1 MNVFLGIMI
10 PFIGTVFGSM
20 LVFFMK
26 RELNKKIEIIIYGFA
41 AGIMM
46 AALVW
51 SLLIPSMEVSI
62 IPTIVG
68 LLIGVFLFWMIDYLL
83 DKKIVSKRKVDNLM
97 LAITLHNIPEG
108 MAVGVAFASYL
119 SGGLSL
125 ASCYILAIGIAI
137 QNFPEGSV
145 VSFPLLK
152 KGYSKSKA
160 FHYGFLSGVFELL
173 GTLITLLFTNFIVVI
188 LPYMLAIAAGAMMY
202 VVVVELIPESD
213 DKSKLNVLGF
223 LIGFVLMMVL
233 DVMLG

>member
-1 MNVFLGIMI
+1 MKVFLGILI
-10 PFIGTVFGSM
+10 PFIGTVIGAL

-26 RELNKKIEIIIYGFA
+26 KEFNKKIENIIYGFA
-41 AGIMM
+41 AGVMM

-62 IPTIVG
+62 IPSIVG
-68 LLIGVFLFWMIDYLL
+68 LVIGVGLFWLIDYILN
-83 DKKIVSKRKVDNLM
+83 KRNVTERKMDNLM
-97 LAITLHNIPEG
+97 LAVTLHNIPEG

-125 ASCYILAIGIAI
+125 TACYALAIGIAI

-152 KGYSKSKA
+152 KGYSKKKA
-160 FHYGFLSGVFELL
+160 FYYGFISGVFELL
-173 GTLITLLFTNFIVVI
+173 GTIVTLIFTNFIVSI

-202 VVVVELIPESD
+202 VIVIELIPEST
-213 DKSKLNVLGF
+213 DKSKLNVVGF

>member
-1 MNVFLGIMI
+1 MKVILGIMI
-10 PFIGTVFGSM
+10 PFIGTVIGSL
-20 LVFFMK
+20 LVFIMK
-26 RELNKKIEIIIYGFA
+26 KELNKIVENIIYGFA
-41 AGIMM
+41 AGVMM

-62 IPTIVG
+62 VPSIVG
-68 LLIGVFLFWMIDYLL
+68 LVMGVSLFWLIDYVLT
-83 DKKIVSKRKVDNLM
+83 KRNISERKIDNLM
-97 LAITLHNIPEG
+97 LAVTLHNIPEG

-125 ASCYILAIGIAI
+125 TACYALAIGIAI

-152 KGYSKSKA
+152 RGYSKSKA
-160 FHYGFLSGVFELL
+160 FYYGFISGIFELF
-173 GTLITLLFTNFIVVI
+173 GTIITLLFTNVIVFI

-202 VVVVELIPESD
+202 VIVVELIPESS
-213 DKSKLNVLGF
+213 DKSKLNIIGF
-223 LIGFVLMMVL
+223 LIGFILMMVL